1 MIAAAIFARRV
12 FEIEATEDHQKG
24 LVSGEAF
31 YAHRGYVTGA
41 VFSAVASL
49 EATINELFI
58 DAQHGDPNT
67 FKGADPEFAPFLAE
81 RWEKVERWSI
91 LRKYE

>member
-49 EATINELFI
+49 ETTINERFRYTP
-58 DAQHGDPNT
+58 ANT
-67 FKGADPEFAPFLAE
+67 PES
-81 RWEKVERWSI
+81 RS
-91 LRKYE
+91 LRTE